1 MKRSKK
7 TTFNKITKALEND
20 AKRILWDKAVIANQ
34 LAKLAKSRQSRA
46 AAYEAKQR
54 ALEAVV
60 GQGWAEVKP
69 DLYSEQELLSV
80 QMSHNR
86 RLHALP
92 GDAHRFRAKS
102 IIRDIA

>member
-1 MKRSKK
+1 M
-7 TTFNKITKALEND
+7 
-20 AKRILWDKAVIANQ
+20 ANQ
-34 LAKLAKSRQSRA
+34 LAKLARSRRSRD

-60 GQGWAEVKP
+60 GHGWAEVKP

-92 GDAHRFRAKS
+92 RDAARFSA
-102 IIRDIA
+102 